1 MTLAKKV
8 IFKKISEPDVVTH
21 AFDSITLATEPDGSL
36 WILFEDCLVN
46 RFSSQP
52 EVHSEALSRRRGR
65 EDGWGR
71 RRMTTL
77 EGQ

>member
-1 MTLAKKV
+1 MTLAEKM

-21 AFDSITLATEPDGSL
+21 SCSSL
-36 WILFEDCLVN
+36 WGQSQADLFEFEDSLVN

-65 EDGWGR
+65 EASWGG

-77 EGQ
+77 KGQ